1 MISTAMGGFD
11 TIAIFDKAFG
21 TGDIAALNA
30 KLHESKAYNKGD
42 VVISFDPQTMEI
54 TYKTVLDVF
63 SKSSNSL
70 HLIKRNL
77 QAQKRNAF
85 LELHQ

>member
-1 MISTAMGGFD
+1 MGGFD

-42 VVISFDPQTMEI
+42 VVISFDPQTIEI
-54 TYKTVLDVF
+54 T
-63 SKSSNSL
+63 
-70 HLIKRNL
+70 
-77 QAQKRNAF
+77 
-85 LELHQ
+85 